1 MAISPRSIRR
11 GTTITFDGVE
21 VDKQQII
28 EASQSWNETQINFF
42 KKMLKQGGGF
52 KINEIYISTTPTET
66 LLTSRGEKDGGVQQ
80 VDPLA
85 RF

>member
-1 MAISPRSIRR
+1 MGISPQSIRK

-21 VDKQQII
+21 VTKQQII
-28 EASQSWNETQINFF
+28 EASESWSESQINFF

-52 KINEIYISTTPTET
+52 LINGVHISTTPTET
-66 LLTSRGEKDGGVQQ
+66 MLTSRGEKDGGIQQ

>member
-1 MAISPRSIRR
+1 MAISPQSIRK
-11 GTTITFDGVE
+11 GTIITFNGVVVE
-21 VDKQQII
+21 KQQII
-28 EASQSWNETQINFF
+28 EASQSWSESQINFF

-52 KINEIYISTTPTET
+52 KINGIAIDTKPTET
-66 LLTSRGEKDGGVQQ
+66 LLTSRGERDGGVQQ

>member
-1 MAISPRSIRR
+1 MSISPQSIRK
-11 GTTITFDGVE
+11 GTIITFDGITVT
-21 VDKQQII
+21 KQHVID
-28 EASQSWNETQINFF
+28 ASESWSESQINFF

-52 KINEIYISTTPTET
+52 LINGVNITTTPTET
-66 LLTSRGEKDGGVQQ
+66 LLTSRGERDGGIQQ